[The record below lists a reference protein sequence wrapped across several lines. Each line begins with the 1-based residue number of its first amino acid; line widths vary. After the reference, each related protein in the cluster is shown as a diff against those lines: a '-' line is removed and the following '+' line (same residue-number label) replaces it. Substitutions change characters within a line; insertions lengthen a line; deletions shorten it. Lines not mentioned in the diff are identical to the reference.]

1 MGSSCRAYVT
11 DALLAVAPTSRSCEK
26 PHLLLTTPPVQ
37 NARILYPIEDERLVG
52 LPTCRTFRDTFG
64 P

>member
-1 MGSSCRAYVT
+1 LLRH
-11 DALLAVAPTSRSCEK
+11 DRLLAANVATIGATEREAYLQ
-26 PHLLLTTPPVQ
+26 HA